1 MALDEDDPTIEDEG
15 WEDQLTQLLRRIR
28 LNVRFRRGRSL
39 FDEVVYGAKRALLS
53 GEFRTGQFF
62 PSVRD
67 LAKELKIHRNTAH
80 QIVKYLAENDWL
92 ETCPRCLTT
101 ITKVRGAR
109 AGKRLTQRVDQL
121 FWQAQRLGW
130 DLAEVVHA
138 VEQRGRTGNGLK
150 RGRGLS
156 KPRRGGSQFGNDES
170 QVTEI
175 KRDPAYSVLPNNAG
189 L

>member
-1 MALDEDDPTIEDEG
+1 MVRDKDPAIEDED
-15 WEDQLTQLLRRIR
+15 WEQQLTRLLMRIR
-28 LNVRFRRGRSL
+28 LKVRLRRGWSI
-39 FDEVVYGAKRALLS
+39 FDEVVYGAKTALLS
-53 GEFRTGQFF
+53 GEFRPGEFF

-80 QIVKYLAENDWL
+80 QIVKYLTETGWL
-92 ETCPRCLTT
+92 ETCPRCLTE
-101 ITKVRGAR
+101 IAKVRGAR

-121 FWQAQRLGW
+121 FVEAQRLGW

-138 VEQRGRTGNGLK
+138 VEQRGRSANGLK
-150 RGRGLS
+150 RRRGLS

-175 KRDPAYSVLPNNAG
+175 KRDPASSILPNNVG

>member
-28 LNVRFRRGRSL
+28 LNVRFRRGRSI

-101 ITKVRGAR
+101 ITKVAR
-109 AGKRLTQRVDQL
+109 
-121 FWQAQRLGW
+121 
-130 DLAEVVHA
+130 
-138 VEQRGRTGNGLK
+138 
-150 RGRGLS
+150 S
-156 KPRRGGSQFGNDES
+156 PRRKAINAASGPTLLAGSA
-170 QVTEI
+170 T
-175 KRDPAYSVLPNNAG
+175 RMG
-189 L
+189 LGRSGSRRRTAWEDRERA